1 MAETKNPGFF
11 RHYRRERL
19 EVQCRVLTPLFLG
32 NAHQEAEWRAAPFKA
47 LLRYW
52 WRVAQVGCGN
62 HQELLKKEGKLFG
75 IAGEEKEKESGRS
88 LIEVM
93 VIRNAPGSKNN
104 LGGHLPKIVHPEL
117 DKPADKKIL
126 PLSYLAGMGLMKPDG
141 TVTRAYFPAN
151 SDFTLCLDFPGALR
165 EELRPVLALIA
176 AFGALGG
183 RCRNGWGSIQIKNG
197 LPWTKEKLAQSLA
210 QCSQNWHKGFDRD
223 YPNCLGKDNNRPL
236 LWRTKP
242 HGSWEQAMRELAEAY
257 IAIRAGNNN
266 ISKMDPGKLIDSKK
280 KIVNFAERH
289 LLGVPL
295 TNHKLANIDRH
306 ASPLR
311 FVVRRTPEGKF
322 VGWVLHLPFRFAGA
336 PAPFNDKSKQI
347 SVWQKVHAGLDQL
360 LIRAASYGE
369 SL

>member
-19 EVQCRVLTPLFLG
+19 ELQCRVLTPLFLG

-52 WRVAQVGCGN
+52 WRVAQVDCDN
-62 HQELLKKEGKLFG
+62 HEELLKQEGKLFG
-75 IAGEEKEKESGRS
+75 IAGEGEEKGKSSKS
-88 LIEVM
+88 LIEIT
-93 VIRNAPGSKNN
+93 VISNAPASKND
-104 LGGHLPKIVHPEL
+104 LGVHLPRILHPEL
-117 DKPADKKIL
+117 DKPPDKKIL
-126 PLSYLAGMGLMKPDG
+126 PLSYLAGMGLMKPQG
-141 TVTRAYFPAN
+141 TVTRSYFPAN
-151 SDFTLCLDFPGALR
+151 SDFTLCLDFPGVLR

-183 RCRNGWGSIQIKNG
+183 RCRNGWGSIQIEGG
-197 LPWTKEKLAQSLA
+197 LPWTTEELALDR
-210 QCSQNWHKGFDRD
+210 CSQTWHTGFDQD
-223 YPNCLGKDNNRPL
+223 YPHCLGRDNNRPL
-236 LWRTKP
+236 LWKTSP
-242 HGSWEQAMRELAEAY
+242 HNSWEQAMRELAEAY
-257 IAIRAGNNN
+257 IALRAGSKT
-266 ISKMDPGKLIDSKK
+266 ISKMDPGKLIDHKK

-311 FVVRRTPEGKF
+311 FVVRRTPGGEF

-336 PAPFNDKSKQI
+336 PPPFDDKKEQI
-347 SVWQKVHAGLDQL
+347 KVWQKVHAGLDHL
-360 LIRAASYGE
+360 LTRAGSYGE
-369 SL
+369 CL